1 MGVPRS
7 RRRAHEACVS
17 GTTIAKLTATPLD
30 IPLTEPFAIAKGAP
44 SVASNVLV
52 QIELTSGAVGLG
64 EAAPFTA
71 VSGETQKSSL
81 AAIESARSWLVGSDV
96 HSFRSLS
103 ARLAEALVAEPAA
116 RCALEVAVLDAL
128 TRQHGIP
135 LYAFFGGSG
144 TDLQTDMTIPAGTAE
159 QAAAAAKAIE
169 ARGITTLKVK
179 VGARSPVEDAER
191 LRAVHRAV
199 PAARL
204 LADANGGYA
213 PTEAR
218 AFLEAL
224 SEMEVPL
231 ELFEQPVE
239 PDAWLDFVR
248 STPMTGVLLC
258 ADESVRSAGQ
268 LLRLVREDAIDVVNI
283 KPMKSSVLESI
294 AIWHM
299 ARVSGVKLMI
309 GGMLESS
316 LAMSFS
322 AHLAAGLGGFSYVDL
337 DTPMF
342 MADHPFVGGFEQTG
356 ALLSVA
362 RVESGH
368 GVTIRKS

>member
-1 MGVPRS
+1 
-7 RRRAHEACVS
+7 
-17 GTTIAKLTATPLD
+17 
-30 IPLTEPFAIAKGAP
+30 
-44 SVASNVLV
+44 
-52 QIELTSGAVGLG
+52 
-64 EAAPFTA
+64 
-71 VSGETQKSSL
+71 
-81 AAIESARSWLVGSDV
+81 
-96 HSFRSLS
+96 
-103 ARLAEALVAEPAA
+103 
-116 RCALEVAVLDAL
+116 VAVLDAL

-144 TDLQTDMTIPAGTAE
+144 TDLQTDMTIPAGTVEA
-159 QAAAAAKAIE
+159 AAAAAKAIE

-268 LLRLVREDAIDVVNI
+268 LLRLVREDAIDVVNV